1 MNSLNSRDA
10 IFGIMVKDRL
20 LYQTLRSNPKK
31 TLRFYDRMG
40 RPGEVDAVLIQV
52 SMRRLRK
59 AGDVRGL
66 TLESIRRKE
75 PYIGPMR

>member
-1 MNSLNSRDA
+1 MNVDNSRDA
-10 IFGIMVKDRL
+10 IFGIMVGDRL

-31 TLRFYDRMG
+31 ALRFYDRMG
-40 RPGEVDAVLIQV
+40 RPGEKDAVLIQF

-59 AGDVRGL
+59 PGDVRGIS
-66 TLESIRRKE
+66 LEALRRRE